1 MLKHTSGVCAV
12 GSKLVQRKEQLTSDC
27 PHYGE
32 HETLATCGFVKNQ
45 QSSLS
50 GCYSCPPLA
59 NDSSRFI
66 LPKTSPTTGSF
77 SISPNGVAPQALL
90 SHPVQHARA
99 SPDNRYTRWYQ
110 IFCFLQTMHCC
121 QMGKGTRGR
130 LPLAWLTQHWQ
141 AMGYLFHC
149 ETIGSRMGSLGSLQP
164 GQDACRN
171 YSGHRSPSRDNASR
185 MLGICLR
192 PFWSPM
198 TGLAPL
204 QMPSSFSTLSSS
216 LHHMDAWLL

>member
-1 MLKHTSGVCAV
+1 MW
-12 GSKLVQRKEQLTSDC
+12 
-27 PHYGE
+27 
-32 HETLATCGFVKNQ
+32 
-45 QSSLS
+45 SSLIHVS
-50 GCYSCPPLA
+50 ESDA
-59 NDSSRFI
+59 TI
-66 LPKTSPTTGSF
+66 LITIKAR
-77 SISPNGVAPQALL
+77 SPNGVAPQALL

-121 QMGKGTRGR
+121 QMGQGTRGR

-171 YSGHRSPSRDNASR
+171 YSGHRLPSRDNASR